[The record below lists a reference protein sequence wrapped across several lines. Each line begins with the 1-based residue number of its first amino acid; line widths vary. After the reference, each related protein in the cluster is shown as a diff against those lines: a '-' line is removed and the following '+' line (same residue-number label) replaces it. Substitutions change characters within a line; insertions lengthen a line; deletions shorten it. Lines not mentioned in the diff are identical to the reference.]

1 MTVAS
6 GPRVPGDEVGII
18 GFGRCGALAARIL
31 SPRYAVLVTDTADR
45 SGEAAALGV
54 GWGDLAAAASRPIV
68 LLAVPIR
75 GLAEAITSVVPH
87 LTPGALVVDVA
98 SVKVRPLAWMADR
111 LPASVRR
118 VGTHPLFGPDSVRE
132 HGLAGRR
139 IVVCAAEGH
148 EPAAAEVERVARD
161 LGLVPVRATAEDHD
175 RQMASS
181 QALVFLLARSMQ
193 RAGIE
198 PAAYGTP
205 SEEGLK
211 AALRLVGGD
220 TEELYE
226 DILRFNPF
234 AADSASRLAD
244 ALGAEVER
252 LGGAE
257 KP

>member
-1 MTVAS
+1 MA
-6 GPRVPGDEVGII
+6 
-18 GFGRCGALAARIL
+18 
-31 SPRYAVLVTDTADR
+31 
-45 SGEAAALGV
+45 
-54 GWGDLAAAASRPIV
+54 WGDLAAVASKPIV

-75 GLAEAITSVVPH
+75 ELAGTIEAAAPH
-87 LTPGALVVDVA
+87 LARDALVVDVA
-98 SVKVRPLAWMADR
+98 SVKVRPLEWMAER
-111 LPASVRR
+111 LPTWVRR

-132 HGLAGRR
+132 HGLTGRR

-148 EPAAAEVERVARD
+148 EAAAALVEEAARE

-181 QALVFLLARSMQ
+181 QALVFLLARSMR

-220 TEELYE
+220 SEELYE

-234 AADSASRLAD
+234 AADNATRLVD
-244 ALGAEVER
+244 ALRAEVER

-257 KP
+257 TPYPF